1 MDAEKVIQDLMRR
14 FAAPLPEFYKR
25 RVIFWYDEDQEF
37 LDQIDEISIPNVKL
51 LKLTGSNSFA
61 AKKTL
66 VADDPYGD
74 YLVYCPLRYERPN
87 DNWLR
92 NIELYS
98 GEIFRADL
106 NTVWMDEMGLHQ
118 SPVLHRLVKQYNRFF
133 NSKERRAKFRQF
145 APEITTQPQM
155 HLAVMATIC
164 GCRDMQHA
172 SIIRAVLMA
181 GLYAKD
187 NPLLEKLHS
196 YGADQAFWALVA
208 QATGYQNSDQEDLG
222 AMAAHIFLTELSRT
236 LRREDMIGLET

>member
-1 MDAEKVIQDLMRR
+1 MEAEKVIQDLTRR

-37 LDQIDEISIPNVKL
+37 LDQIDSITIPDVKL

-66 VADDPYGD
+66 VADDPYSD
-74 YLVYCPLRYERPN
+74 YLVYCPLRYERPE

-106 NTVWMDEMGLHQ
+106 NTVWMDEMGLNP

-133 NSKERRAKFRQF
+133 GSK
-145 APEITTQPQM
+145 
-155 HLAVMATIC
+155 
-164 GCRDMQHA
+164 
-172 SIIRAVLMA
+172 
-181 GLYAKD
+181 
-187 NPLLEKLHS
+187 
-196 YGADQAFWALVA
+196 
-208 QATGYQNSDQEDLG
+208 
-222 AMAAHIFLTELSRT
+222 
-236 LRREDMIGLET
+236 